1 MNNKRLMSE
10 INVVPYIDVMLVLLI
25 IFMLTAP
32 VINKSIDIS
41 LPKTGDSSTYSEVTS
56 DDIIVYI
63 KSDGKLVLNDNVVNL
78 EEISLDKTK
87 IINIAADKSMPY
99 GDVIKILSEFKDY
112 GYLNVSLVIEIQNN
126 P

>member
-10 INVVPYIDVMLVLLI
+10 INIVPYIDVMLVLLI

-41 LPKTGDSSTYSEVTS
+41 MPKTGDSSTHSEITS

-63 KSDGKLVLNDNVVNL
+63 KNDGKLVLNDNVVNL

-99 GDVIKILSEFKDY
+99 GDVIKVLSEFKDY